1 MVSVEISVI
10 AETTEPYVR
19 YHGKAVDQP
28 LNADFWLTQ
37 ENKIIGTTSRGLAH
51 TQTLDLADGA
61 HYVIYGNSAAVGY
74 DWQARI
80 LINGEL
86 VAEGDVDRSTPLRA
100 DFTVGVP
107 LVPTDLLLPIALTV
121 SGVGI
126 ALWLHSMG

>member
-1 MVSVEISVI
+1 MVSVGISVI

-28 LNADFWLTQ
+28 LNADFWSTQ
-37 ENKIIGTTSRGLAH
+37 EDKIIGTTSRVLSH

-61 HYVIYGNSAAVGY
+61 HYVTYGNSGSGGY
-74 DWQARI
+74 VWHAKI
-80 LINGEL
+80 LVDGEL
-86 VAEGDVDRSTPLRA
+86 VAEGDVDRGTPLRA

-107 LVPTDLLLPIALTV
+107 SVLAFPVLPIALAL